1 MSFLADYD
9 CGYVPKPRSR
19 VITLRYLALAADY
32 DGTLATDG
40 QMSHEATAAIGR
52 LRASGRRVILVT
64 GRRLAELL
72 EVLPQIDLFDC
83 VVAENGAVLYVPQTR
98 EAMLL
103 SRPLPVAFV
112 ERLRSLG
119 VNPLEVGQVLV
130 ASWVP
135 NQNAILQAIQET
147 GLELLIVFNKS
158 AIMVLPAGVNKATGL
173 SVALRRL
180 GLSFHE
186 AVGIG
191 DGENDQSFLE
201 RCECS
206 VAVANAAPSILTLA
220 DWTVKRESGGGVA
233 ELVNEL
239 ISDDL
244 VRMQGELHRNLI
256 PIGLLEGGDEITVP
270 PYGTNILIAGPS
282 GSGKSTVT
290 AGIVER
296 LIEQTY
302 QVCIVDP
309 EGDYGTSQDVIN
321 LGDSSRAIS
330 INEVLSILED
340 PKMNVN
346 LNLLGIELA
355 DRPGFFGQLFPS
367 LRTLRTRTGRPHWMI
382 LDEAHHLLPLEWG
395 HLLEVLPQKLGET
408 VLVTVQPDHL
418 ASAVLA
424 MIDVVIAVGPS
435 PETTMKNFS
444 AVTGHRLLWPEGLS
458 HKPGQAVVWFPETER
473 PLSPMRIMPLKGD
486 RVRHRRKYAE
496 GNMRYRSFYFRG
508 PENRHNIKAHNLAI
522 FSQIA
527 EGIDEDT
534 WLFHLRRRDY
544 STWFREAVKD
554 PYLADQA
561 ARIELQSA
569 LNSKE
574 SRKLI
579 RALID
584 ARYTLP
590 E

>member
-1 MSFLADYD
+1 
-9 CGYVPKPRSR
+9 
-19 VITLRYLALAADY
+19 
-32 DGTLATDG
+32 
-40 QMSHEATAAIGR
+40 
-52 LRASGRRVILVT
+52 
-64 GRRLAELL
+64 
-72 EVLPQIDLFDC
+72 
-83 VVAENGAVLYVPQTR
+83 
-98 EAMLL
+98 MLL
-103 SRPLPVAFV
+103 CRPLPVAFV

-382 LDEAHHLLPLEWG
+382 FDEAHHLLPLEWG